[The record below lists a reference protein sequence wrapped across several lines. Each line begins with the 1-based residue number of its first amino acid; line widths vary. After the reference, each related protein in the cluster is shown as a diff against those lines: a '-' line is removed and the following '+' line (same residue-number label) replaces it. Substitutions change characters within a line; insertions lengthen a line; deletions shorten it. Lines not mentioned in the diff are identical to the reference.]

1 MGVLPV
7 IWPGELFQLIFHGN
21 REFLSDLKEK
31 SNLGIIIDRKGFVAF
46 IFIFLWKKSS
56 LPKGLIN
63 SILQLDWIILGTLL
77 LNCGLCN
84 SQ

>member
-46 IFIFLWKKSS
+46 IFIFLWKNQACQK
-56 LPKGLIN
+56 
-63 SILQLDWIILGTLL
+63 D
-77 LNCGLCN
+77 
-84 SQ
+84 